1 MQLTIQE
8 VEHIAELAKLEL
20 SDQEKEQYR
29 EQLSSILEYATMLQ
43 NLDTSSIPPTASVL
57 PGHSTL
63 REDVVLSPLSPEE
76 VLENAPQQKDQ
87 QFKVPI
93 VMENGR

>member
-20 SDQEKEQYR
+20 TDQEKEQYR

-43 NLDTSSIPPTASVL
+43 NLDTSSIPPTASIL
-57 PGHSTL
+57 SGHSAL
-63 REDVVLSPLSPEE
+63 REDVVLPPLSPEE
-76 VLENAPQQKDQ
+76 VLKNAPQQKDQ